1 MRASVRGLSRSF
13 RAETPTLCEANSLT
27 CDRIVS
33 LHLESALA
41 ERFADDP
48 SFSHLK
54 MGFEDNTPLPPFPNK
69 FHEQNSIF
77 KGKRARFVSLSRA
90 FLANLGVLPGALST
104 VSSRSFVK

>member
-90 FLANLGVLPGALST
+90 FFGQSWRCCQEPFPRFHRGL
-104 VSSRSFVK
+104 